1 MRKTVERL
9 AVTAGAFVATGVAA
23 TLLKNSAQER
33 RKSLRQDIEPFG
45 TVRGFGTDV
54 IAEDGVAIHVE
65 VDPGPIPTVVFV
77 HGWMCDTDA
86 WHFQRIAL
94 RGKARMVFMDLRSH
108 GRSGKALIDRCTIDD
123 LADDLYRV
131 INELAPS
138 GPVVVVGHSMGG
150 MTIQR
155 LAGKAPEL
163 FGERVVGAVLI
174 STSSG
179 GLGNSSPA
187 LRSMGPLIRSIS
199 PVLDWGREFNSYSI
213 IKRWAV
219 GPHASPTAIDL
230 TNEMIMRAPTSVVVD
245 FYLLIAQLDVGK
257 HLEAF
262 NRIETVI
269 LGGSRDLMTPVSHSK
284 RLAEAIPNA
293 DFVTIRGA
301 GHMAMFEAPQQVTA
315 AIERVIEKFS

>member
-23 TLLKNSAQER
+23 TLLKNNAQDR
-33 RKSLRQDIEPFG
+33 RKALRQDIEPFG

-54 IAEDGVAIHVE
+54 IADDGVAINVE

-77 HGWMCDTDA
+77 HGWMCDIDT
-86 WHFQRIAL
+86 WHFQRLAL

-108 GRSGKALIDRCTIDD
+108 GRSGKALLDRCTIDD
-123 LADDLYRV
+123 LADDLHRV

-138 GPVVVVGHSMGG
+138 GPVVLVGHSMGG

-155 LAGKAPEL
+155 LAGKVPTL
-163 FGERVVGAVLI
+163 FGERVVGTVLI
-174 STSSG
+174 STSYG

-187 LRSMGPLIRSIS
+187 LRSIGPLIRSIS

-219 GPHASPTAIDL
+219 GPNASPTAIDL

-245 FYLLIAQLDVGK
+245 FYPLIAQLDVGK
-257 HLEAF
+257 QLDALD
-262 NRIETVI
+262 RVQTTI
-269 LGGSRDLMTPVSHSK
+269 LSGSRALMTPPSHSK
-284 RLAEAIPNA
+284 RLAAAIPSA
-293 DFVTIRGA
+293 ELITIRGA
-301 GHMAMFEAPQQVTA
+301 GHMVMFEAPQQVSS
-315 AIERVIEKFS
+315 AIEKALEPFS